1 MSMFDYAELDFELP
15 NGKKLDLRSREIQCS
30 IECMMCR
37 YTIKNY
43 GNMGYTK
50 HLPFNPFSLLR
61 NRLLVLSIAEC
72 YSLDIRLR
80 FNRLGVLH
88 RLEVWKFDE
97 ILRKQMIDPTQVVD
111 WPADQIKEYNKK
123 ALKEI
128 LTFMP
133 SRFEEGTPLRTRM
146 WYFAQQYTVNWIRGW
161 WSDLMWERGRDARMA
176 KYREDALKAEEARNA
191 EEKSAEKEG

>member
-1 MSMFDYAELDFELP
+1 
-15 NGKKLDLRSREIQCS
+15 
-30 IECMMCR
+30 
-37 YTIKNY
+37 
-43 GNMGYTK
+43 
-50 HLPFNPFSLLR
+50 
-61 NRLLVLSIAEC
+61 
-72 YSLDIRLR
+72 
-80 FNRLGVLH
+80 
-88 RLEVWKFDE
+88 
-97 ILRKQMIDPTQVVD
+97 MIDPTQVVD

-133 SRFEEGTPLRTRM
+133 SRFKEGTPLRTRM

>member
-1 MSMFDYAELDFELP
+1 
-15 NGKKLDLRSREIQCS
+15 
-30 IECMMCR
+30 
-37 YTIKNY
+37 
-43 GNMGYTK
+43 
-50 HLPFNPFSLLR
+50 
-61 NRLLVLSIAEC
+61 
-72 YSLDIRLR
+72 
-80 FNRLGVLH
+80 LH

-97 ILRKQMIDPTQVVD
+97 TLRKQMIDPTQVVD

-133 SRFEEGTPLRTRM
+133 SRFKEGTPLRTRM

-176 KYREDALKAEEARNA
+176 KYREDALKAEE
-191 EEKSAEKEG
+191 KIAEKEG